1 MPGMVR
7 GVPSTPQ
14 KDLNASLSNFGN
26 PLFLRWSIWNA
37 KISSKLI
44 IYRRFES
51 KVPTFT
57 INKFRGSQHHEFSK
71 FLFLIIS

>member
-14 KDLNASLSNFGN
+14 KDLNASLSNFDN
-26 PLFLRWSIWNA
+26 PLFLRWSIWNT
-37 KISSKLI
+37 KIPSKLI
-44 IYRRFES
+44 NRRFES

>member
-14 KDLNASLSNFGN
+14 KDLNASLSNLDN

-44 IYRRFES
+44 NRRFES

>member
-14 KDLNASLSNFGN
+14 KDLNASLSNFDN
-26 PLFLRWSIWNA
+26 PLFLRWSIWNT
-37 KISSKLI
+37 KIPSKLI
-44 IYRRFES
+44 NRRFES
-51 KVPTFT
+51 KVSTFT

>member
-14 KDLNASLSNFGN
+14 KDLNASLSNFDN

-37 KISSKLI
+37 KIPSKLI
-44 IYRRFES
+44 NRRFES
-51 KVPTFT
+51 K
-57 INKFRGSQHHEFSK
+57 Q
-71 FLFLIIS
+71 